1 MNAQRPLIVPWL
13 VEQLNAERYP
23 GVSWLNPEHTQ
34 FRVPWKH
41 GSRQNI
47 TNEDFRLFED
57 WAIARGRFRPGR
69 DQRTPSE
76 WKRNFRSALNRK
88 DGIHVIQDNSTDS
101 EDPHKV
107 FEIRL
112 NTTCQNDYAQE
123 AANARG
129 GDEPPVLVTSTGAYG
144 GSSSSSQDESML
156 SSLDLSSTTEALREE
171 NKACLPPPSLDP
183 VPPTDTVSPLELHSG
198 NNIFDTDFA
207 VRVFYRGLLVSTSVF
222 SNVRGLRFVPPGI
235 PGCCPDL
242 ADVVLPDPAIL
253 NDKLQVSYTQ
263 RLLQGLAPGVI
274 LRIEGKT
281 LCGARQGPC
290 RVYWCHSEIPE
301 EGMSHGELPKGHTGP
316 IYQLQQFV
324 QELIGYIE
332 GRNGSPNYALW
343 LCFGEQWPDSERP
356 WKKKLIMVEVIP
368 KALEA
373 LHELGKAQGASSLTR
388 AEPDLRISDSLPQS
402 HFLEHL
408 RELEMKMEV
417 QYGN

>member
-156 SSLDLSSTTEALREE
+156 SSLDLSSTTEENSVCYGSLSPSEFQPALATVLVPQLDLTLETHGFALREE

-324 QELIGYIE
+324 QGVLEL
-332 GRNGSPNYALW
+332 L
-343 LCFGEQWPDSERP
+343 
-356 WKKKLIMVEVIP
+356 
-368 KALEA
+368 
-373 LHELGKAQGASSLTR
+373 
-388 AEPDLRISDSLPQS
+388 
-402 HFLEHL
+402 
-408 RELEMKMEV
+408 
-417 QYGN
+417 